1 MKKFEYLQEI
11 TARQLEINNILRKLN
26 FIDKFEMTFF
36 LNKKKRYL
44 FNSCFNPKV
53 KFYINGLNKDKDEKI
68 ILDSERIDNNE
79 FMILKEILSNEI
91 NEKICNNNNSLI
103 M

>member
-1 MKKFEYLQEI
+1 M
-11 TARQLEINNILRKLN
+11 A
-26 FIDKFEMTFF
+26 FF

-53 KFYINGLNKDKDEKI
+53 KFYIKGLNQDKEETI
-68 ILDSERIDNNE
+68 NLDSEIIDNNE
-79 FMILKEILSNEI
+79 FIILKEILSNEI
-91 NEKICNNNNSLI
+91 NEKICNINNSLI